1 MSFLVLKRVLRG
13 DVFLIAAFFI
23 IFDLKN
29 VSRYEMG
36 IMAIKHIF
44 TVIHF

>member
-1 MSFLVLKRVLRG
+1 MPFLVLKRVLGG
-13 DVFLIAAFFI
+13 DIFLIAPLFI
-23 IFDLKN
+23 IFDLIN
-29 VSRYEMG
+29 VSRYQMG